1 MKRFFEQASGDL
13 DSLVEDFRDG
23 AVSRR
28 EFIRRGA
35 ALGFMASSLAAIAA
49 APAAGQGAVKRGGK
63 SIWSLPGNPVAINPI
78 ESPGGLT
85 RDTIYDTVYESLFR
99 YDKAFNLVPALAVK
113 HENPNPTTWRF
124 HLRQG
129 VKFHHGRE
137 LDSEDI
143 VFWHKNLF
151 DPDIIAPHKT
161 YFSNVKEVVALD
173 KYTVEFRLSDPLG
186 PLLRNFGQL
195 FGASI
200 LPRDWRDAVP
210 DLKLH
215 AVGTGPFKVKEFKPP
230 SHIVYVRHEDYW
242 DDPLPYLD
250 EVFLRI
256 LPDEETRI
264 GGLRTGS
271 LQYANLTPDGSRRLA
286 GNKNVQVIRTQSSLV
301 YTHMFNTRKP
311 PFDDIRVRKAID
323 RAIDRETVI
332 EKVAAGEGTL
342 TGPVPTGMGKF
353 YIPANELPYKRDLDE
368 ARSLLAA
375 AGYANGFEAT
385 VITRT
390 TIPQNIQS
398 SVIMAEQV
406 RPLGIKLNIE
416 QLEGGVF
423 SARGRA
429 HDFNLMA
436 NIWSPRVD
444 PDAYFGR
451 TFLHKSNQNWMGW
464 GYPEFDKLI
473 FEARMHADEDK
484 RVPFYRRI
492 QERIMDEVPVIWW
505 YQANIVEG
513 LSSKLKGY
521 WGSYLGRRS
530 GMKDAWLDV

>member
-13 DSLVEDFRDG
+13 DALVEDFRDG

-124 HLRQG
+124 PPATGRQVPPRPRARFRGHRLLAQEPVRPRHHRAPQDLLFQRQG
-129 VKFHHGRE
+129 GGGAGTSTRWSSVSAIHWGRCSGTS
-137 LDSEDI
+137 DSCS
-143 VFWHKNLF
+143 
-151 DPDIIAPHKT
+151 APASCRAT
-161 YFSNVKEVVALD
+161 GATPCPTSSCTRSA
-173 KYTVEFRLSDPLG
+173 PG
-186 PLLRNFGQL
+186 PSRSRSSSRP
-195 FGASI
+195 ATSSTSAT
-200 LPRDWRDAVP
+200 R
-210 DLKLH
+210 
-215 AVGTGPFKVKEFKPP
+215 
-230 SHIVYVRHEDYW
+230 DYW

-311 PFDDIRVRKAID
+311 PFDDIRVA
-323 RAIDRETVI
+323 
-332 EKVAAGEGTL
+332 EGH
-342 TGPVPTGMGKF
+342 
-353 YIPANELPYKRDLDE
+353 
-368 ARSLLAA
+368 
-375 AGYANGFEAT
+375 
-385 VITRT
+385 
-390 TIPQNIQS
+390 
-398 SVIMAEQV
+398 
-406 RPLGIKLNIE
+406 RPLR
-416 QLEGGVF
+416 
-423 SARGRA
+423 STARR
-429 HDFNLMA
+429 
-436 NIWSPRVD
+436 
-444 PDAYFGR
+444 
-451 TFLHKSNQNWMGW
+451 
-464 GYPEFDKLI
+464 
-473 FEARMHADEDK
+473 
-484 RVPFYRRI
+484 
-492 QERIMDEVPVIWW
+492 
-505 YQANIVEG
+505 
-513 LSSKLKGY
+513 
-521 WGSYLGRRS
+521 
-530 GMKDAWLDV
+530 